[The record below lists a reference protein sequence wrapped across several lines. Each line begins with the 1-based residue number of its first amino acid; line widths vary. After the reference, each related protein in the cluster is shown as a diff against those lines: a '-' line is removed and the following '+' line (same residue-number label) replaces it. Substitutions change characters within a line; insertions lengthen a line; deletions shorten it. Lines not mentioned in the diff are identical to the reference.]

1 MVHLRA
7 EAPPTRMA
15 PVFRSSHLAV
25 QLPPI
30 QQFPAALPAPC
41 PQIIRIHGK
50 RLLCAERRLAWRRLV
65 LQQWL
70 VQLLKLPLRLGVPLG
85 LESGVPTPA
94 N

>member
-30 QQFPAALPAPC
+30 QQFPAALPAAPC
-41 PQIIRIHGK
+41 PQIRIHGK
-50 RLLCAERRLAWRRLV
+50 RLGAERLARRRLV